1 LSNTVTAIR
10 INPTNLHQWPRAV
23 LARQF
28 SIIFATLVLALTYV
42 RSNSAEVSDIEVQGP
57 WAYKHQ
63 FDEAHR
69 IEFLATTR
77 AKNPEM
83 FLVLGC
89 STARTV
95 MSFIYLDHFPYS
107 LPERGHVT
115 VQFDQSDPI
124 WLSTALV
131 EGQSLLAD
139 PRTTRDL
146 ISMLKRSSRL
156 SLSVTE
162 ASGTVDTYVFSLQPN
177 DLALQHCD

>member
-1 LSNTVTAIR
+1 VTAIQV
-10 INPTNLHQWPRAV
+10 NSTSLHQWPRAV
-23 LARQF
+23 LASQI
-28 SIIFATLVLALTYV
+28 SIIFAVLALALTYV
-42 RSNSAEVSDIEVQGP
+42 RSSSAQVSNIEVQGP

-89 STARTV
+89 SIARTV

-115 VQFDQSDPI
+115 VQFDQSDPML
-124 WLSTALV
+124 LSTALV
-131 EGQSLLAD
+131 EGQLLAN

-146 ISMLKRSSRL
+146 VSMLKRSSRL

-162 ASGTVDTYVFSLQPN
+162 VSGTVHTYVFSLQPN

>member
-1 LSNTVTAIR
+1 VTAIQV
-10 INPTNLHQWPRAV
+10 NPTNLHQWLRVV
-23 LARQF
+23 LARQV
-28 SIIFATLVLALTYV
+28 SIIFAVPALALTYV
-42 RSNSAEVSDIEVQGP
+42 RSSSAEVSDIEVQGP

-77 AKNPEM
+77 AENPEM

-89 STARTV
+89 SIARTV

-107 LPERGHVT
+107 VPKHGHLT

-124 WLSTALV
+124 LLSTALV
-131 EGQSLLAD
+131 EGKTLLAD

-146 ISMLKRSSRL
+146 VSMLKRSSRL
-156 SLSVTE
+156 SLSITE
-162 ASGTVDTYVFSLQPN
+162 VSGTVHTYVFSLQPN